1 LGLVGYESPEKENP
15 SGSFEDQG
23 QPYGVL
29 LTLRLLV
36 CICPIFFLLLAVVVV
51 YFYPVSRDSAAVV
64 VAQKNRV
71 DLDGL
76 DDKIFASGPVDEELA
91 SIRSYSSVKTSSSS
105 R

>member
-1 LGLVGYESPEKENP
+1 MGYESPEKENP

-23 QPYGVL
+23 QTYGVL

-36 CICPIFFLLLAVVVV
+36 CICPIFFLLLAVIVV
-51 YFYPVSRDSAAVV
+51 YFYPVDRDSAAVV
-64 VAQKNRV
+64 VAQKSRV

-76 DDKIFASGPVDEELA
+76 DDKIFANSGPVDEELA
-91 SIRSYSSVKTSSSS
+91 SIRSYNSKTSSTSSS